1 MNETS
6 TPTAPY
12 NSRPMVESRLSRR
25 SALLGLAGLAAMP
38 ACRVIETP
46 LAGTVKVGLVAPFS
60 GRDYQVGYNLLF
72 AVKQAI
78 KEFNLQG
85 GSNGWRVELLA
96 HDDRNEAAGGIQ
108 QARKLTID
116 PDVVAVVGHPASAS
130 ATSAAAEYRR
140 AGVPFLTLA
149 SADSLTGQQDVYR
162 LGPSDTTLA
171 GALLD
176 FLPRRFQA
184 TKLAIAITDSVTGR
198 AAEELTT
205 LWWRAAGA
213 VVFGDTLPR
222 EIPDY
227 LPHAARIVAAAPDVV
242 VYAGG
247 VEAGGPLYAE
257 IRRIAPGLPFV
268 ALPAA
273 ANPSFARMA
282 GLSPTDFAY
291 LTLPAADPV
300 DLGAVGFVQAFRA
313 AWGLDPLPQAGLAY
327 EAANLALDAIAA
339 VAASGKPTRGT
350 VARALAARRPV
361 RGLSGEILFDERGQ
375 RLGAR
380 PVVYRLIGPRFPGER
395 QTL

>member
-1 MNETS
+1 MTVL
-6 TPTAPY
+6 PT
-12 NSRPMVESRLSRR
+12 VVSRR
-25 SALLGLAGLAAMP
+25 TVLAGLAGLAAAP
-38 ACRVIETP
+38 ACRWIETP
-46 LAGTVKVGLVAPFS
+46 LNGTVKLGLVAPFS
-60 GRDYQVGYNLLF
+60 GRDYQIGYNLLF

-78 KEFNLQG
+78 KEFNLKG
-85 GSNGWRVELLA
+85 GVNGWRVELLA
-96 HDDRNEAAGGIQ
+96 HDDRNESAGGIQ

-130 ATSAAAEYRR
+130 ATSAAPEYRR

-149 SADSLTGQQDVYR
+149 SADLLTGQPGVYR

-176 FLPRRFQA
+176 FLPRKFSA
-184 TKLAIAITDSVTGR
+184 TRLAIAITDPMAGR
-198 AAEELTT
+198 PAETLVT
-205 LWWRAAGA
+205 LWWSAAGT
-213 VVFGDTLPR
+213 VVFGDTLPP

-273 ANPSFARMA
+273 ANPSFARLA
-282 GLSPTDFAY
+282 GASPTDFAY
-291 LTLPAADPV
+291 LTLPAADPIE
-300 DLGAVGFVQAFRA
+300 LGAASFVQAFRA

-327 EAANLALDAIAA
+327 EATDVALRAIAA
-339 VAASGKPTRGT
+339 VAQAGKPNRESVGRA
-350 VARALAARRPV
+350 VAELGPV
-361 RGLSGEILFDERGQ
+361 PGLGGEILFDERGQ
-375 RLGAR
+375 RLSAR
-380 PVVYRLIGPRFPGER
+380 PVVYRLVGPRFPGER
-395 QTL
+395 QTV